1 MKTKVA
7 VFSTQSIMDKIKHFY
22 GVDISKSFFD
32 VVDQNGKHDQFSNDV
47 KGFRSILKLIKKD
60 SLIVME
66 ATVYYHY
73 RLAQYLYEK
82 GIPVSVVNPL
92 SVKRFIQMKL
102 SKLKTDKS
110 DAKAICEY
118 AQATEVLLYTARNAV
133 QAECLQL
140 FSLQDLYLK
149 QRTAIKNKIHEEKAL
164 GTPSK
169 TVSRSLI
176 RMLKHLEKE
185 LAQIE
190 SKLESLVSQT
200 QEDQLEQLTSIPG
213 MGKTTALLL
222 IVLTD
227 GFTSFENARQLCCY
241 SGLKPTIRQSGTSV
255 RGRSRI
261 SKVGNRKLRN
271 LLFMCSFTAC
281 RTNKACR
288 ELFER
293 IVEKGKSKK
302 LALIAVCNKLLKQAI
317 AIAKSGT
324 YYQENY
330 MSKLA

>member
-7 VFSTQSIMDKIKHFY
+7 VLSNQSVMDKIKHFY

-32 VVDQNGKHDQFSNDV
+32 VVDQDGKHDQFSNDV
-47 KGFRSILKLIKKD
+47 KGFKSFLKAIKKD
-60 SLIVME
+60 SLVVME
-66 ATVYYHY
+66 ATGYYHY
-73 RLAQYLYEK
+73 RLAQHLYEK
-82 GIPVSVVNPL
+82 DITVSVVNPL

-102 SKLKTDKS
+102 SKIKTDKS

-118 AQATEVLLYTARNAV
+118 AQANEVPLYTARNAV

-140 FSLQDLYLK
+140 LSLQDLYLK
-149 QRTAIKNKIHEEKAL
+149 QRTAVKNKIHGEKTL

-169 TVSRSLI
+169 TISRSLN
-176 RMLKHLEKE
+176 RMLKQLEKE
-185 LAQIE
+185 LAKIE
-190 SKLESLVSQT
+190 TKLETLVKET
-200 QEDQLEQLTSIPG
+200 QQDQLEQLTSIPG
-213 MGKTTALLL
+213 MGKKTAMLL

-227 GFTSFENARQLCCY
+227 GFTGFENARQLCCY
-241 SGLKPTIRQSGTSV
+241 AGITPTIRQSGTSV

-281 RTNKACR
+281 KTNKACR
-288 ELFER
+288 ELYER

-302 LALIAVCNKLLKQAI
+302 LALIAVCNKLLKQAF
-317 AIAKSGT
+317 AIAKSRT